1 MKLSYNVTGSERK
14 RLAAA
19 MGGILGSEPKY
30 LGAPSFAYEVGGYRV
45 DKSGT
50 LTGPDDLDLEDS
62 LHQAGFDPD
71 GGTREYD
78 EDDTRE
84 SGLGGLGARDEV
96 PDIDQHHPGRYVNP
110 DAPITETMQR
120 QLDEVLAFED
130 PGTDGREETGLVV
143 EMPRASFTD
152 AALDNL
158 KRLIE
163 SKSKL
168 IRKALGAETLGLIIT
183 DDKVRFPWFSDG
195 DDPEAVDAYT
205 RFVAA
210 LCDMARSQKRVTAKE
225 KETSNDKYAFRC
237 FLLRLGFV
245 GDEYK
250 SVRKI
255 LLRNLSGNS
264 AFKAPKGGDEHE

>member
-19 MGGILGSEPKY
+19 LGGILGSEPKY
-30 LGAPSFAYEVGGYRV
+30 LGAPSFAYEVGGYRI

-62 LHQAGFDPD
+62 LHQAGFDAD
-71 GGTREYD
+71 GGSREYD
-78 EDDTRE
+78 EDDIRE
-84 SGLGGLGARDEV
+84 GGLGGLGARDEV
-96 PDIDQHHPGRYVNP
+96 PDI
-110 DAPITETMQR
+110 
-120 QLDEVLAFED
+120 
-130 PGTDGREETGLVV
+130 EETGLVV

-168 IRKALGAETLGLIIT
+168 IRKALGAETLDIMIT
-183 DDKVRFPWFSDG
+183 DDKVRFPWFADG
-195 DDPEAVDAYT
+195 ADPEAVKAYT
-205 RFVAA
+205 HFVTA
-210 LCDMARSQKRVTAKE
+210 LCDMARNRKRVTAKE
-225 KETSNDKYAFRC
+225 KETGNDKYAFRC

-250 SVRKI
+250 STRKT
-255 LLRNLSGNS
+255 LLKNLSGSS
-264 AFKAPKGGDEHE
+264 AFKVPKGGGEHE